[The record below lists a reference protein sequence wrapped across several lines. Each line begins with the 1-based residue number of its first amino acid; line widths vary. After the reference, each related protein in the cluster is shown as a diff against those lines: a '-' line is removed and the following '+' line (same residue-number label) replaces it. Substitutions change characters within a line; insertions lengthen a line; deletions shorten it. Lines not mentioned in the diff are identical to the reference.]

1 MIKNVISATV
11 FKSSEAVQKYKMLVV
26 KKNELINQ
34 LAFVTT
40 ISMFYLSL
48 LDKAVQ
54 LIYFTFYY
62 PDPKVHATWF
72 TGKLGDDAIGEY
84 FINRG
89 YFVWIER
96 NS

>member
-1 MIKNVISATV
+1 
-11 FKSSEAVQKYKMLVV
+11 
-26 KKNELINQ
+26 
-34 LAFVTT
+34 
-40 ISMFYLSL
+40 MFYLSL